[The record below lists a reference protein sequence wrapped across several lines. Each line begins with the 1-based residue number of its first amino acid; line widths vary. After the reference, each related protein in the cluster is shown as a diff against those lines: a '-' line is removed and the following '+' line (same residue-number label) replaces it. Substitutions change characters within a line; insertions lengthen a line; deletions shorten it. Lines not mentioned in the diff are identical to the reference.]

1 MTVTMTRQLSV
12 TLSAISA
19 SHNKPQQATAS
30 HSKPQQA
37 TASHS
42 KPRQATANDSR
53 SNLTQTGP
61 QISRVFVGRD
71 RPHIPRRFCGITE
84 RQICKQHALADVL
97 LVRVCCSVLL
107 VLYRRRRNIGLGPPA
122 SVQYRGLPRPCARFH
137 RVRCTSEPAVTPS
150 PSLQSPSP
158 APRRSPL
165 L

>member
-1 MTVTMTRQLSV
+1 MTVTMTRLLSV

-97 LVRVCCSVLL
+97 LVRMCCSVLL
-107 VLYRRRRNIGLGPPA
+107 VLYRRRRNIG
-122 SVQYRGLPRPCARFH
+122 YRGLPRPCARY

>member
-1 MTVTMTRQLSV
+1 MTVTMTRLLSV

-19 SHNKPQQATAS
+19 SHNKPQQATS

-37 TASHS
+37 TA
-42 KPRQATANDSR
+42 NDSP

-107 VLYRRRRNIGLGPPA
+107 VLYRRRRNIG
-122 SVQYRGLPRPCARFH
+122 YRGLPRPCARFH